1 MIIKLNNNLAEKVQ
15 NGFYNMEILI
25 NELLKIEGF
34 KLIHNTKSFDN
45 LVFRNNPIEVNL
57 NLNKMQFDINIIK
70 TKVLIR
76 L

>member
-15 NGFYNMEILI
+15 NGLYNMEILI
-25 NELLKIEGF
+25 DELLKIEGF
-34 KLIHNTKSFDN
+34 ELIHNTKSFDN
-45 LVFRNNPIEVNL
+45 LVFRNNPLEIKL